1 MRVIKAI
8 FKKELLQLK
17 RDPRLISFIVFMPI
31 LFLFLFG
38 YALKLEPEN
47 VKMAYLDE
55 DKTYFTNLIK
65 TNIWMEGYFQ
75 LYEVDSKE
83 AVVEEIRSG
92 RAKAGLYIASDFS
105 NRLVENDQPH
115 LQFYVDGTMP
125 SLTTAMKNNS
135 SSITEKAVTGN
146 MYFLD
151 AGSKN
156 VVIAKD
162 PFIMDTE
169 VLFNP
174 DEKETWFFLPGII
187 GVLIMQVA
195 LILAGISVVR
205 EKETNTLE
213 QLIVTPMSKTQFVV
227 GKTLPYAIISLF
239 EFFFILFLGWYF
251 FELPMP
257 IQSSGYLLLLALV
270 YVGAMI
276 AMGLF
281 ISMISQ
287 TQQQSMFLAVFIMI
301 PSILLSGL
309 IFPIEAMP
317 EFIQPVSYLLPF
329 TYFVE
334 IIRGLLIKGTSIA
347 DLWIDFAA
355 LLSYML
361 LFTLLSIWRF
371 KKYLH

>member
-1 MRVIKAI
+1 MSVIKAI

-17 RDPRLISFIVFMPI
+17 RDPRLIGFIVFMPI

-55 DKTYFTNLIK
+55 DTSYFTNLIK

-75 LYEVDSKE
+75 LYEVGSKE
-83 AVVEEIRSG
+83 AVIEEIRSG
-92 RAKAGLYIASDFS
+92 RAKAGLYISSDFS
-105 NRLVENDQPH
+105 SRLVENDRPH

-135 SSITEKAVTGN
+135 SSITDKAVTSN

-151 AGSKN
+151 ADSKN

-162 PFIMDTE
+162 PFIMETE

-195 LILAGISVVR
+195 LILAGISIVR

-213 QLIVTPMSKTQFVV
+213 QLIVTPMGKTQFVI

-239 EFFFILFLGWYF
+239 EFYFILFLGWSF

-257 IQSSGYLLLLALV
+257 LQAGGYLFLLSVV

-276 AMGLF
+276 GMGLF

-287 TQQQSMFLAVFIMI
+287 TQQQAMFLAVFIMI

-317 EFIQPVSYLLPF
+317 TFIQPVSYLLPF

-334 IIRGLLIKGTSIA
+334 IIRGLLIKGTLIV
-347 DLWIDFAA
+347 DLWIDYAA
-355 LLSYML
+355 LFSYMV

-371 KKYLH
+371 KKYLR

>member
-1 MRVIKAI
+1 MSAIKAI

-17 RDPRLISFIVFMPI
+17 RDPRLIGFIVFMPI
-31 LFLFLFG
+31 LLLILFG
-38 YALKLEPEN
+38 YALKLEPED

-55 DKTYFTNLIK
+55 DSSYFTNLIK
-65 TNIWMEGYFQ
+65 TNIWMEGYFE
-75 LYEVDSKE
+75 LYEVDSKAE
-83 AVVEEIRSG
+83 IIEEIRSG
-92 RAKAGLYIASDFS
+92 RAKAGLYIAKDFS
-105 NRLVENDQPH
+105 KRLSENDQPH

-125 SLTTAMKNNS
+125 SLTTAMKNKS
-135 SSITEKAVTGN
+135 SSITDDTVTGN

-151 AGSKN
+151 ADSKN
-156 VVIAKD
+156 VVIAKE

-174 DEKETWFFLPGII
+174 DEIETWFFLPGIV

-205 EKETNTLE
+205 EKESNTLE
-213 QLIVTPMSKTQFVV
+213 QLIVTPMSKSQFVI
-227 GKTLPYAIISLF
+227 GKTLPYIIISLF
-239 EFFFILFLGWYF
+239 EFIFILFLGWAV
-251 FELPMP
+251 FELPVP
-257 IQSSGYLLLLALV
+257 PASYGYLLLLALD

-287 TQQQSMFLAVFIMI
+287 TQQQAMFMAVFIMI

-317 EFIQPVSYLLPF
+317 HFIQPVSYLLPF

-334 IIRGLLIKGTSIA
+334 IIRGLLIKGTLIA
-347 DLWIDFAA
+347 DLAVDYLA
-355 LLSYML
+355 LFGYMT
-361 LFTLLSIWRF
+361 LFTVLSIWRF
-371 KKYLH
+371 KKYLN

>member
-1 MRVIKAI
+1 
-8 FKKELLQLK
+8 
-17 RDPRLISFIVFMPI
+17 
-31 LFLFLFG
+31 
-38 YALKLEPEN
+38 
-47 VKMAYLDE
+47 
-55 DKTYFTNLIK
+55 
-65 TNIWMEGYFQ
+65 
-75 LYEVDSKE
+75 
-83 AVVEEIRSG
+83 
-92 RAKAGLYIASDFS
+92 
-105 NRLVENDQPH
+105 
-115 LQFYVDGTMP
+115 
-125 SLTTAMKNNS
+125 
-135 SSITEKAVTGN
+135 

-151 AGSKN
+151 ADSKN

-195 LILAGISVVR
+195 LILAGISIVR

-213 QLIVTPMSKTQFVV
+213 QLIVTPMGKTQFVI

-239 EFFFILFLGWYF
+239 EFYFILFLGWYF

-257 IQSSGYLLLLALV
+257 IQAGGYLFLLSVV

-287 TQQQSMFLAVFIMI
+287 TQQQAMFLAVFIMI

-317 EFIQPVSYLLPF
+317 TFIQPVSYLLPF

-334 IIRGLLIKGTSIA
+334 IIRGLLIKGTLIS
-347 DLWIDFAA
+347 DLWIDYAA
-355 LLSYML
+355 LFSYSV
-361 LFTLLSIWRF
+361 LFILLSIWRF
-371 KKYLH
+371 KKYLR